1 MTKMPPRSYDVQQ
14 VLTYS
19 DILEPDIAYKLIGDS
34 HVDYLVKLQLDDADV
49 IMHVRDAIFNL
60 IIWRVYHAF
69 KIRITTDKVFE
80 RPFINSDAIINIQ
93 TKMLWD
99 IRALYPNARSE
110 TCDALFKF
118 VNYLYNFVVSELNA
132 YVSSISILGL
142 AKLINHEKVQKIVK
156 LTYNKALGT
165 DVVERKISEASKALG
180 KITKDRTALSA
191 EENCLLYYQ
200 ETRQINPHQLP
211 QVMIAYGPRTDVDDT
226 IVLFSVMDNSI
237 EGIKCI
243 RSMATET
250 LSAKKSAFY
259 NQVAV
264 SDSQYFGRKQHIL
277 TSAIIR
283 IYPGDC
289 GSRTYIKYQIKKHDY
304 QNLLGMYMADPESEE
319 MTELTDEILVS
330 LIDQPIYIR
339 SPITC
344 KYTDGICETC
354 GGKLMLNIDHNV
366 NFGMLSAIHVIA
378 PTTQKILSAKHLVK
392 TSSQVYELSKE
403 ASKYLMRINANELH
417 WRPEV
422 YKKLENWSLGVSLK
436 DMGTLHDITVL
447 NTESVTREERFST
460 IRQMVLRD
468 NKTGTSETL
477 FMEQNDTCPF
487 FTMQM
492 LLHIRDYIRTN
503 PDMTDAM
510 LWIPLKGTEQF
521 SVFKSLVVNDNMMKF
536 VKAVSSFLAS
546 KIAKYTSA
554 EYAVQDFCDIIYSK
568 VSMAHLTHI
577 CTIIKTY
584 MVSTEIDYRIPVVTD
599 VHNVLFRNTHMI
611 LSRRSVGG
619 QLAFEKLY
627 AYLSAPDSYLV
638 PKGGSIFDVFFDIA
652 E

>member
-304 QNLLGMYMADPESEE
+304 QNLLGMYMVDPESEE

>member
-1 MTKMPPRSYDVQQ
+1 MSKIPPRSYDVQQ

-34 HVDYLVKLQLDDADV
+34 HVDYLVRLQLDDADV

-69 KIRITTDKVFE
+69 KIRITSDKVFE
-80 RPFINSDAIINIQ
+80 RPFVNSGAIGNIQ

-99 IRALYPNARSE
+99 IRKLYPNARSE

-132 YVSSISILGL
+132 YASSISILGL

-156 LTYNKALGT
+156 LSYNKVLGT
-165 DVVERKISEASKALG
+165 DVVEKKISEASKALG
-180 KITKDRTALSA
+180 KLTKDRSALTP

-200 ETRQINPHQLP
+200 ETNQINPHQLP

-277 TSAIIR
+277 TSSIIR

-289 GSRTYIKYQIKKHDY
+289 GSRTYIKYQVKKHDY
-304 QNLLGMYMADPESEE
+304 QNLLGMYMVDPETEE
-319 MTELTDEILVS
+319 LTELTDEILVT
-330 LIDQPIYIR
+330 LIDQPIYVR

-344 KYTDGICETC
+344 KHTDGICETC
-354 GGKLMLNIDHNV
+354 GGTLMLNIDHNV

-392 TSSQVYELSKE
+392 TSSQVYEVSKE

-417 WRPEV
+417 WKPEV

-436 DMGTLHDITVL
+436 DMGTLHDITVF
-447 NTESVTREERFST
+447 NAESVTREERFST

-468 NKTGTSETL
+468 DKTGTTETL
-477 FMEQNDTCPF
+477 IMEQNETCPF
-487 FTMQM
+487 FTMPM

-536 VKAVSSFLAS
+536 VKAVSSFLSS

-577 CTIIKTY
+577 CTILKTY
-584 MVSTEIDYRIPVVTD
+584 MVTSEIDYRIPVVED

-652 E
+652 G

>member
-110 TCDALFKF
+110 TCDSLFKF

-304 QNLLGMYMADPESEE
+304 QNLLGMYMVDPESEE